1 MKKRHK
7 QGGLDEGKYSA
18 IKYGLEIYTIH
29 KVIKPAEMRGKLRA
43 APLGKYWNIG
53 RVKYHLKKTDGKV
66 LIAKKDGYNKK
77 PYPVAIYGSDL
88 LLVDKD
94 QSQPTVNS
102 YDRIKEINRFTAY
115 TPSQQEIDNTQ
126 DRILKEQ
133 ASFEE
138 KQRLQKE
145 KEAAEAERQRQI
157 DQLIKEMR
165 IREEKEKKEEEER
178 QQRNILAYQKRKAEE
193 QQRKRNKEVKDYTK
207 QQQKALQSIQ
217 KEKSSLEEKV
227 STSRGRS
234 KAKFEKEL
242 EALRGREVEIQAI
255 LDKFAPSMT
264 GTGILHST
272 LYSIPFVDVFLE

>member
-1 MKKRHK
+1 M
-7 QGGLDEGKYSA
+7 
-18 IKYGLEIYTIH
+18 
-29 KVIKPAEMRGKLRA
+29 
-43 APLGKYWNIG
+43 
-53 RVKYHLKKTDGKV
+53 
-66 LIAKKDGYNKK
+66 
-77 PYPVAIYGSDL
+77 
-88 LLVDKD
+88 LVDKD

-138 KQRLQKE
+138 KQRLQEE

-157 DQLIKEMR
+157 DQRIKEMR

-193 QQRKRNKEVKDYTK
+193 QQRKRNKEVKKYTK

-217 KEKSSLEEKV
+217 KEKDSLEEKV

-242 EALRGREVEIQAI
+242 EALRDREAEIQAI
-255 LDKFAPSMT
+255 LDKFAPLMT